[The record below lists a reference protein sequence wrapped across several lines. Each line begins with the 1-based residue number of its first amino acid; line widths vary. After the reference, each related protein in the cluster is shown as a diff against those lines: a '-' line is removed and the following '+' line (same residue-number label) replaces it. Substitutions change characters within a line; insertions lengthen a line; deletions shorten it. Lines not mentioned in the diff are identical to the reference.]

1 MIQLDSQTKDKRN
14 KRYDNIARKRP
25 AYISLIVPIV
35 LGLTLG
41 VDDYL
46 VSKDWGNAIIYIIS
60 ISAIS
65 ASLFFFLRLFLRDI
79 SKLYPEK
86 ILFSKRIKPT
96 TRLLYS
102 NDVNFSDE
110 KKLEIRKKI
119 KLKKCVDLQQ
129 IRNKTHENDKYVKQV
144 DEVVDWLLDVTRFD
158 DILFDYN
165 CIYGFYRNLTAA
177 VFVDALLVFVL
188 AAINKWWTAI
198 PFGSVY
204 LWLAIVLVFISVLI
218 MYLAYSNGLIFAKKM
233 YNVFLGLNDDIN
245 NY

>member
-1 MIQLDSQTKDKRN
+1 M
-14 KRYDNIARKRP
+14 
-25 AYISLIVPIV
+25 
-35 LGLTLG
+35 
-41 VDDYL
+41 
-46 VSKDWGNAIIYIIS
+46 
-60 ISAIS
+60 
-65 ASLFFFLRLFLRDI
+65 
-79 SKLYPEK
+79 
-86 ILFSKRIKPT
+86 
-96 TRLLYS
+96 
-102 NDVNFSDE
+102 
-110 KKLEIRKKI
+110 
-119 KLKKCVDLQQ
+119 
-129 IRNKTHENDKYVKQV
+129 
-144 DEVVDWLLDVTRFD
+144 DVTRFD